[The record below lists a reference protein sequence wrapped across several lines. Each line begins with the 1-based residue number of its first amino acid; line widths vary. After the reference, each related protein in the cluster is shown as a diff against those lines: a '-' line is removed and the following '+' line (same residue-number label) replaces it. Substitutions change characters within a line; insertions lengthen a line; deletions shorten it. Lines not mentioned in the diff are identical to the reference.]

1 MNPYSFKEFLDN
13 YKESISEA
21 ASQIKI
27 EENNFEI
34 PTEIRTNIVQGI
46 CDSLIKYEKLTI
58 YRSIKSLYYDSK
70 DGSIDSNYH
79 HDDSR
84 YLRINSIEIQTAFEA
99 LQTNGYSIK
108 KLTYDN
114 NVTYR
119 LYRSHLDFDGNILT
133 HINFDLCIDEPIID

>member
-1 MNPYSFKEFLDN
+1 MKPYSFKELLDN
-13 YKESISEA
+13 YKESISKA

-34 PTEIRTNIVQGI
+34 PTEIRTNVVQGI
-46 CDSLIKYEKLTI
+46 CDSFIKYGKLTI

-70 DGSIDSNYH
+70 DRSIDSNYH
-79 HDDSR
+79 NGDSR
-84 YLRINSIEIQTAFEA
+84 YLRINSIEVQTAFEA

-119 LYRSHLDFDGNILT
+119 LYRSYWDFDRTPLT
-133 HINFDLCIDEPIID
+133 PIDFDLCIDEPIID